1 MQKKAFLSKK
11 ETFPMETALDMGNQ
25 TIFNVKDPTVDDHG
39 VNKGYADKKILPLS
53 GGTMKNELSMG
64 GNKITNI
71 AKPTRNADAATK
83 KFVVDKTDQCLLL
96 AGGTMT
102 GQIDM
107 GGEKIT
113 NLATPTSNSDAATK
127 NILMMK

>member
-1 MQKKAFLSKK
+1 
-11 ETFPMETALDMGNQ
+11 METALDMGNQ